1 MSNMLFSQILL
12 AQEMVMEGGLLIAF
26 YSMIALLAL
35 ACVLLWTR
43 AIGRVAAGEEILDMT
58 PGKSPI
64 GFLDV
69 CVAFG
74 VWFSCQ
80 ILAGFML
87 VAVYGTEAMASGDVE
102 KFTSMMLYSSMSQLV
117 ATGLIAA
124 YLLIRYKLPSVIGWR
139 SDRLWPD
146 LKIGLMGYLMIIPI
160 VMLIAFLASL
170 WVPYEHPTMKLLA
183 SDPRIGTIGV
193 CWFMAVLVAPISEE
207 FFFRG
212 VLQNWLQRFNA
223 NMFRSNQIV
232 MGGWYGGPEGETI
245 LEEDSIGDSQSD
257 SNLPAVASDNPYRSP
272 AMMQPASVE
281 SNGGDPNQNA
291 IIPIVLTSL
300 IFGFLHFG
308 QGAAPIPLFVL
319 SLGLGFL
326 YQRTRSLVPCFIVHF
341 LLNGYSMFWF
351 TVSIY
356 FGEAP

>member
-1 MSNMLFSQILL
+1 MSSTLFSQILL
-12 AQEMVMEGGLLIAF
+12 AQEMVMEGGLLVAF
-26 YSMIALLAL
+26 YAMIALLTL
-35 ACVLLWTR
+35 ACVLLWIR
-43 AIGRVAAGEEILDMT
+43 AIRRVAVGEEILGMT

-64 GFLDV
+64 GFLDLF
-69 CVAFG
+69 VAFG
-74 VWFSCQ
+74 VWFCCQ
-80 ILAGFML
+80 ILAGLML
-87 VAVYGTEAMASGDVE
+87 AAVYGTEAVAAVNVE
-102 KFTSMMLYSSMSQLV
+102 SFTATMLYSSVSQLV
-117 ATGLIAA
+117 ATALIAA

-146 LKIGLMGYLMIIPI
+146 LKVGLAGYLMIIPI

-183 SDPRIGTIGV
+183 SDPRIGTISV

-212 VLQNWLQRFNA
+212 VLQNLLQRFNA

-232 MGGWYGGPEGETI
+232 VGGWYGEPEGEAA
-245 LEEDSIGDSQSD
+245 LKEDSVEDGQLGTHLS
-257 SNLPAVASDNPYRSP
+257 AVSSDNPYRAP
-272 AMMQPASVE
+272 GVPQPPSVLLDG
-281 SNGGDPNQNA
+281 SDPNQNA
-291 IIPIVLTSL
+291 IMPIVLTSL

-326 YQRTRSLVPCFIVHF
+326 YQRTRSLLPCFIVHF

-356 FGEAP
+356 FGETP